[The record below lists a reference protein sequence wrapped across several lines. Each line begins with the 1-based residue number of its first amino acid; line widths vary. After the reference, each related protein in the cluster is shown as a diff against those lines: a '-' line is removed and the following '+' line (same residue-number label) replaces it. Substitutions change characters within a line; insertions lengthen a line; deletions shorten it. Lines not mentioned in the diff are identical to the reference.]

1 MDEMSSLIV
10 YQSSG
15 LLSRDR
21 TQDCGPPEE
30 DLYSIISSATDM
42 LTSLDISESV
52 TDLTSSDSSVKTL
65 AMTDTETYR
74 EPRQSDVNIE
84 CDKQSDWTQSERKE
98 NIPHEESQISAML
111 KTKIVTEV

>member
-1 MDEMSSLIV
+1 MSNLIV
-10 YQSSG
+10 FHCSG

-21 TQDCGPPEE
+21 SQDCGPAEE

-42 LTSLDISESV
+42 LTSLDLTDSV

-65 AMTDTETYR
+65 AMTDTETSR
-74 EPRQSDVNIE
+74 EPGHSDDNKGSE
-84 CDKQSDWTQSERKE
+84 WAQSERRE
-98 NIPHEESQISAML
+98 NVSQEKGPISANIL

>member
-1 MDEMSSLIV
+1 MSILIV
-10 YQSSG
+10 FHWSG

-21 TQDCGPPEE
+21 SQDCGPAEE

-42 LTSLDISESV
+42 LTSLDLTDSV

-65 AMTDTETYR
+65 ALTDTETSR
-74 EPRQSDVNIE
+74 ERGHSDDN
-84 CDKQSDWTQSERKE
+84 KMSDWTQSERRENVSHEKAPISE
-98 NIPHEESQISAML
+98 NIL

>member
-1 MDEMSSLIV
+1 
-10 YQSSG
+10 
-15 LLSRDR
+15 
-21 TQDCGPPEE
+21 
-30 DLYSIISSATDM
+30 M
-42 LTSLDISESV
+42 LTSLDLTDSV

-84 CDKQSDWTQSERKE
+84 SDKQSDWTQSERKE